1 MLLNNLITSL
11 DIKLYALGYAEVGSW
26 WNYKNINSPF
36 TRLLYITSGDAVI
49 SFNSTEYQLSSGD
62 LIVIPPFI
70 PINYLCNDTCN
81 HYYILFTAELA
92 AGVELFSYFQ
102 DNFKIDA
109 AFEKESLFRR
119 LVTLNPN
126 LSLKLI
132 NPKNKNYNNSIFS
145 FGKDSPEKLSD
156 LMECDGIM
164 RILISPF
171 IRNRQKLKSR
181 QELTLDRIMKV
192 LHYIDNNIDKPIFL
206 KDMSA
211 HIAVHPNYF
220 SDLFLKYIGE
230 RPIAY
235 LIRKRVEMV
244 QFLLV
249 TTEKSIKEIAIS
261 CGFHDTDYFYRV
273 FKKRVGTT
281 PGKYR
286 ANQLVGV

>member
-62 LIVIPPFI
+62 LIVIPPFV
-70 PINYLCNDTCN
+70 PINYLCNDKCN